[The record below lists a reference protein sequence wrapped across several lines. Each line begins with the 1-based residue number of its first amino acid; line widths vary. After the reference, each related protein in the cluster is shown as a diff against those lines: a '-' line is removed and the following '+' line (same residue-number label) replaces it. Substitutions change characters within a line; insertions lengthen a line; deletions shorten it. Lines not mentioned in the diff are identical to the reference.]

1 MNGLQR
7 IYNLDDERKR
17 FLLFSRNADNRRD
30 TLDTQV
36 SKQIR
41 DQIDVHDW
49 LFTFHIWWR
58 RSKR

>member
-41 DQIDVHDW
+41 DQIDVHD
-49 LFTFHIWWR
+49 
-58 RSKR
+58 